1 MMVTPV
7 TFYIGT
13 YTDKSSQG
21 IYGIKR
27 NPETGE
33 FSDPELYAEA
43 VSPTYLAANP
53 ERTTLYAAC
62 EPTDGS
68 NGRVVAYRIEPSTG
82 YLRKINEVQ
91 APGRGLCHILMEL
104 SGSWL
109 FGISYADAMVQ
120 VYPLGKDGSVGK
132 LACMQQHFGQGV
144 HPVRQERAHTHF
156 ACLTPEGKY
165 LCVCDLGLD
174 MVVVYRFN
182 RGTGQLERDNG
193 RTLHLPAGCGPRHM
207 VFHPNGK
214 VAYVVT
220 ELSSQVIEL
229 SYSEERGFD
238 ILQIVNALPAPNPDA
253 TAAAIRID
261 RDGRYLYTS
270 NRGEDS
276 ISLFRIDRDTGNLT
290 HITNISTQGKT
301 PRDFLLDHTGSLLLC
316 ANQDT
321 DNLIIYRIS
330 RQDGTIVP
338 IREIKGIS
346 MPVCILE
353 NFGRQ

>member
-1 MMVTPV
+1 MPV
-7 TFYIGT
+7 NPVIFYIGT
-13 YTDKSSQG
+13 FTDKSSKG

-43 VSPTYLAANP
+43 VSPTYLAANT
-53 ERTTLYAAC
+53 ERTALYAAC

-68 NGRVVAYRIEPSTG
+68 NGRVMAFRIEPSTG
-82 YLRKINEVQ
+82 HLRKINEVQ
-91 APGRGLCHILMEL
+91 APGRGLCHILMDV

-109 FGISYADAMVQ
+109 FGISYADARVQ
-120 VYPLGKDGSVGK
+120 VYPLEKDSSVGK

-144 HPVRQERAHTHF
+144 HPVRQEKAHTHF
-156 ACLTPEGKY
+156 ACLTPDSKY

-182 RGTGQLERDNG
+182 RETGQLERDSE

-207 VFHPNGK
+207 VFHPNGR

-229 SYSEERGFD
+229 SYSGEKGFD

-276 ISLFRIDRDTGNLT
+276 ISLFRVDANTGHLT
-290 HITNISTQGKT
+290 HISNTSTQGRT
-301 PRDFLLDHTGSLLLC
+301 PRDFLLDHTGSFLLC
-316 ANQDT
+316 SNQDT
-321 DNLIIYRIS
+321 DNLMIYRVS
-330 RQDGTIVP
+330 SSNGTIAP
-338 IREIKGIS
+338 IREIKGVS

-353 NFGRQ
+353 NSDWL

>member
-1 MMVTPV
+1 
-7 TFYIGT
+7 
-13 YTDKSSQG
+13 
-21 IYGIKR
+21 
-27 NPETGE
+27 
-33 FSDPELYAEA
+33 
-43 VSPTYLAANP
+43 
-53 ERTTLYAAC
+53 
-62 EPTDGS
+62 
-68 NGRVVAYRIEPSTG
+68 
-82 YLRKINEVQ
+82 
-91 APGRGLCHILMEL
+91 
-104 SGSWL
+104 
-109 FGISYADAMVQ
+109 
-120 VYPLGKDGSVGK
+120 
-132 LACMQQHFGQGV
+132 
-144 HPVRQERAHTHF
+144 
-156 ACLTPEGKY
+156 
-165 LCVCDLGLD
+165 
-174 MVVVYRFN
+174 
-182 RGTGQLERDNG
+182 
-193 RTLHLPAGCGPRHM
+193 
-207 VFHPNGK
+207 
-214 VAYVVT
+214 
-220 ELSSQVIEL
+220 
-229 SYSEERGFD
+229 
-238 ILQIVNALPAPNPDA
+238 LPAPNPDA